1 MQASDSSS
9 MVKASKLAT
18 GGGGRSTLA
27 PPARPP
33 WRKNQSLVTL
43 RRFARLSCV
52 RPSGMLPKNKSCTR
66 YVISHGQNRNKAR
79 GVCFYLV
86 SVCTCFLDSN
96 RTRVPFFGFYPQR
109 VNESLSGLERGRVWK
124 ICVDYDIAQIPE
136 PGSKVFSRKNT
147 AGYSCARSISGLCT
161 ADTASTGSVLRVI
174 PDSQDFGVRYC
185 GYTLYFF

>member
-1 MQASDSSS
+1 MLFLMA
-9 MVKASKLAT
+9 KIEIKLVA
-18 GGGGRSTLA
+18 
-27 PPARPP
+27 
-33 WRKNQSLVTL
+33 
-43 RRFARLSCV
+43 CV
-52 RPSGMLPKNKSCTR
+52 FTWFRCVPVFWTQTEH
-66 YVISHGQNRNKAR
+66 V
-79 GVCFYLV
+79 YL
-86 SVCTCFLDSN
+86 
-96 RTRVPFFGFYPQR
+96 FFGFYPQR

-124 ICVDYDIAQIPE
+124 ICVDYDIAQIPV